1 MTTPQHAA
9 NCCTYDDYQAFP
21 VGEQWEIIEGVAY
34 HMTPAPSPLHQRIV
48 NKLNNTIYNYLVQT
62 GNPQFEVFI
71 APMDVYLTPVS
82 ASKPLTVV
90 QPDLIVSTNPDCIK
104 ANGYYGAPAWVIEVL
119 SPSTAGRD
127 VISKRRLY
135 EVNGVREYWIVDPTH
150 NLVTR
155 FYLCNNE
162 YAKAEFFSQNNL
174 IGSVVFPELSINL
187 AHIFPAT
194 AE

>member
-82 ASKPLTVV
+82 AGKPLTVV
-90 QPDLIVSTNPDCIK
+90 QPDIIVSANPECIK
-104 ANGYYGAPAWVIEVL
+104 ANGYYGAPTWVIEVI

-135 EVNGVREYWIVDPTH
+135 ELNGVLEYWIVDPTH

-155 FYLCNNE
+155 FYLRNNE
-162 YAKAEFFSQNNL
+162 YDKAEFFNQDNHISPAT
-174 IGSVVFPELSINL
+174 FPELSINL
-187 AHIFPAT
+187 THIFPVN

>member
-1 MTTPQHAA
+1 MTRSQHAA
-9 NCCTYDDYQAFP
+9 HCYTYDEYQAFP
-21 VGEQWEIIEGVAY
+21 AEEQWEIIEGVAY

>member
-1 MTTPQHAA
+1 MTRSQHAA
-9 NCCTYDDYQAFP
+9 HCYTYDEYQAFP
-21 VGEQWEIIEGVAY
+21 AEEQWEIIEGVAY

-155 FYLCNNE
+155 FYLYNNE
-162 YAKAEFFSQNNL
+162 YAKAEFFSQDNL